1 MNRLRS
7 ARLRRLGA
15 AFLLLGASVV
25 SGLSQTGVAQASER
39 GPNGVN
45 IGFDFSWN
53 RATAPGG
60 YTASFLNA
68 DSTSLNNCGGD
79 NFTTTST
86 GCNFVFSYRVG
97 GATQTSVEHSGNWIT
112 WATPTSYSG
121 GGPQNS
127 GCNSPSSGTTGGGK
141 VPVTLFDCFN
151 VHSFGQVFT
160 PAISG
165 TLSGFRMSMTCL
177 QPWGAKSLDL
187 HALLYE
193 LTPDASSLAGT
204 GPVATVKLDLSTCP
218 SAVSWEGKTFTE
230 SDFGW
235 VEMPFRKVRVQSG
248 KFYGVY
254 FAGNGVPGTPPI
266 GANDAIARLTA
277 PAPTPT
283 TTTVKAPTRRTTT
296 TVAATTTTVAPTTT
310 VKKRTPRRTT
320 TTVAT
325 TTTVSPTTTVK
336 KRTPRTTTTT
346 APTTTTTLPVVV
358 GTNQPDPTVYTTLP
372 VSVRAMSALHVV
384 TPAEVKE
391 TVVVSG
397 TTNTC
402 LSAGTYLVF
411 VRTGF
416 CKAYVV
422 SRATKGNLRVVSTR
436 VLKATS
442 TKAAAGNP
450 VTQLE
455 PLYFVGG
462 GAKMKDESATLVKS
476 QAAIAKS
483 ARAVAIIGHT
493 GNLTFDTATQQELA
507 RRRAAVTQLAL
518 QANGV
523 KAPITIHTAGASGAV
538 SSGKSVAEQDRN
550 RRTVVY
556 LVP

>member
-1 MNRLRS
+1 MPEK
-7 ARLRRLGA
+7 AIPRLRRLGA
-15 AFLLLGASVV
+15 VGVVLGAFVMG
-25 SGLSQTGVAQASER
+25 SGLVPTAPVAASER

-45 IGFDFSWN
+45 IGFDFSWD
-53 RATAPGG
+53 RSSSPGG

-97 GATQTSVEHSGNWIT
+97 GVNQTSVDHSGNWIT
-112 WATPTSYSG
+112 WATPASYSG

-127 GCNSPSSGTTGGGK
+127 GCNSPASGTTGGGK

-165 TLSGFRMSMTCL
+165 PLSGFKMSMTCL
-177 QPWGAKSLDL
+177 QPWGARSLDL

-218 SAVSWEGKTFTE
+218 SAVSWEGKAFGPT
-230 SDFGW
+230 DFGW
-235 VEMPFRKVRVQSG
+235 VEMPFRQVRVTAG

-266 GANDAIARLTA
+266 GANEAIARLKA
-277 PAPTPT
+277 PAPAPT
-283 TTTVKAPTRRTTT
+283 TTTVKPPTRRT
-296 TVAATTTTVAPTTT
+296 VTTTTAP
-310 VKKRTPRRTT
+310 
-320 TTVAT
+320 

-346 APTTTTTLPVVV
+346 VAPTTTAKKRTPRTTTTTTTTTMATTTTQPVLV
-358 GTNQPDPTVYTTLP
+358 GTDQPDPTVYTTLP

-384 TPAEVKE
+384 TPAEVRE

-411 VRTGF
+411 VKTGF

-436 VLKATS
+436 VLKAASPRATP
-442 TKAAAGNP
+442 GNP
-450 VTQLE
+450 ITQLD

-462 GAKMKDESATLVKS
+462 GAKMKDESAKLVKT
-476 QAAIAKS
+476 QAATAKS
-483 ARAVAIIGHT
+483 ARAIAIIGHT

-523 KAPITIHTAGASGAV
+523 RAPITIHTAGASGAV
-538 SSGKSVAEQDRN
+538 SKGTSVSEQDRN
-550 RRTVVY
+550 RRTVIY